1 MSTCGRFVSGVRV
14 LGRLVLAVWLGSM
27 VHELN
32 PLLADDLAPIEVG
45 QPARLE
51 VFPPAVKLTSAR
63 QSAQLVVTGF
73 YADQSLQDLTRAASI
88 TSTNPAVVEVRGSVA
103 MPIADGTAELRIEAG
118 GQQATI
124 PVEVSG
130 FGVVEPVSF
139 EFGALVALSKQGCN
153 AGACHGSPSGK
164 GGFRLSLRAFDP
176 SLDQLTLIRE
186 DFGRR
191 TNVLEPEQSLLL
203 LKPLMKSPHG
213 GGLQMTK
220 HDPAYAVLRDW
231 IAEGARPDP
240 PGRSRCV
247 KLEVYPGG
255 ARLLKQPA
263 HTQQLAVIAHFSDG
277 TSRDVTP
284 LAAYSSSDDD
294 IASATP
300 AGLVVAH
307 DRGEAAILVRYLEH
321 IETVNFTFVR
331 DIEGFAWNDPPAAN
345 YVDEHVYAK
354 LRQLQYL
361 PSDTCTDAEFLRRV
375 YLDVIGV
382 LPTIEETE
390 AFLADTAADKRARL
404 IDALLERPE
413 YAKFWALKWG
423 DLLRLTNGQVG
434 NDGVF
439 KYHRWVERALRDN
452 VPYDQFARELLT
464 ASGSTLSTPPA
475 NFYRTAA
482 DMNDCVETISQI
494 FLGARLQCA
503 KCHNHPF
510 ERWTQDNYY
519 GMGAFFQRV
528 QRKKTRRP
536 DEMFVWTSATG
547 EVTQPRTGQQMK
559 PWLPGVGSLDE
570 VDAADRRVTF
580 AEWLTSK
587 ENPYFAKIEVNRIW
601 SHLFARGIVEPV
613 DDFRDSNPPTN
624 AALLDALAADF
635 AEHGFDRKH
644 VLRTILNSRT
654 YQASFQTNDFNRDDA
669 KYCSH
674 QEPRLLGAE
683 QLLDAICHVTAVP
696 ESFGALPAGVKATQ
710 LPAPDLVKNDFL
722 KVFGQPERQTVCAC
736 ERSNDSNLGMAI
748 QFFNG
753 PLIYGKLR
761 HEQNRFRKLM
771 AANASNEEVVR
782 QLYLA
787 AVCRPPTEDELQA
800 SLNHLQ
806 GKEDRAAALED
817 VCWALLNTNE
827 FLFQH

>member
-1 MSTCGRFVSGVRV
+1 
-14 LGRLVLAVWLGSM
+14 M
-27 VHELN
+27 VQERN
-32 PLLADDLAPIEVG
+32 PLLAADLAPIEVG

-390 AFLADTAADKRARL
+390 TFLADTAADKRARL

-519 GMGAFFQRV
+519 GIAAAFARID
-528 QRKKTRRP
+528 RKPGVDPT
-536 DEMFVWTSATG
+536 EEVVFVKNSG
-547 EVTQPRTGQQMK
+547 DVTQPRTGKVMK
-559 PWLPGVGSLDE
+559 THLLLKGD
-570 VDAADRRVTF
+570 VDVPADADRRAVF
-580 AEWLTSK
+580 AEWLTQPD
-587 ENPYFAKIEVNRIW
+587 NPFFAKAAVNRVW
-601 SHLFARGIVEPV
+601 GHLMGRGIVEPV
-613 DDFRDSNPPTN
+613 DDFRDSNPPSN
-624 AALLDALAADF
+624 APLLDKLASEF
-635 AEHGFDRKH
+635 AAHNFSIKWAVREIMK
-644 VLRTILNSRT
+644 SRT
-654 YQASFQTNDFNRDDA
+654 YQLSSRKNDFNGEDEIYA
-669 KYCSH
+669 SH
-674 QEPRLLGAE
+674 AVTRMLTAE
-683 QLLDAICHVTAVP
+683 QLLDGICQVTGVP
-696 ESFGALPAGVKATQ
+696 ENFPGQPVGTRATELPDPPT
-710 LPAPDLVKNDFL
+710 DHYFL
-722 KVFGQPERQTVCAC
+722 KIFGQPQREMACQC
-736 ERSNDSNLGMAI
+736 ERSSESNLSQALQMI
-748 QFFNG
+748 NG
-753 PLIYGKLR
+753 PVVHNKLR
-761 HEQNRFRKLM
+761 DDNGRINQLIVAGKSDEEIITTLYQLALARDPAPSEM
-771 AANASNEEVVR
+771 EASKKHIAGSSER
-782 QLYLA
+782 
-787 AVCRPPTEDELQA
+787 RP
-800 SLNHLQ
+800 
-806 GKEDRAAALED
+806 ALED
-817 VCWALLNTNE
+817 IGWALLNSKE